1 MSGTIGATMSA
12 TGQALVLALLQ
23 VLDGA
28 ADDKARVAAWDR
40 LFAMLNVLDSKTS
53 ALLRFNAI
61 VVASLAYLVVVSG
74 ADPFAQSKPLI
85 KTLGFAVGHVSLLLS
100 VASCGFAFPVI
111 GVARGFFDGAPGLD
125 DGVVIRLSA
134 LVARRT
140 WLYAWAWRLAVA
152 GGAGFALLV
161 ALATIH

>member
-1 MSGTIGATMSA
+1 MSA
-12 TGQALVLALLQ
+12 GQQAIVLARLQ
-23 VLDGA
+23 AVDGTPQ
-28 ADDKARVAAWDR
+28 DRARVAAWDR

-61 VVASLAYLVVVSG
+61 VVAALAYLVVVAGS
-74 ADPFAQSKPLI
+74 DPFAQSSPII
-85 KTLGFAVGHVSLLLS
+85 KALGIAVGHVSLLLS

-111 GVARGFFDGAPGLD
+111 GVVRGFFDAAPGLD
-125 DGVVIRLSA
+125 DAVIARLGKV
-134 LVARRT
+134 VARRP

-152 GGAGFALLV
+152 GGLGFALLV

>member
-1 MSGTIGATMSA
+1 MSA
-12 TGQALVLALLQ
+12 AQQAIVLARLQ
-23 VLDGA
+23 AGEGTPQDR
-28 ADDKARVAAWDR
+28 ARVAAWDR

-61 VVASLAYLVVVSG
+61 VVAALAYLVVVSG
-74 ADPFAQSKPLI
+74 ADPFAQSKPII
-85 KTLGFAVGHVSLLLS
+85 KTLGFAVGHISLVLS

-111 GVARGFFDGAPGLD
+111 SVARGLFDAAPGLD
-125 DGVVIRLSA
+125 DAVIARVGA
-134 LVARRT
+134 TVTRRT

-152 GGAGFALLV
+152 GGLGFALLV

>member
-1 MSGTIGATMSA
+1 MTAGS
-12 TGQALVLALLQ
+12 QALVLARLQ
-23 VLDGA
+23 AVDGTPQ
-28 ADDKARVAAWDR
+28 DKARVLAWDR

-61 VVASLAYLVVVSG
+61 VVAALAYLVVVAG
-74 ADPFAQSKPLI
+74 ADPFALSKPII
-85 KTLGFAVGHVSLLLS
+85 KTLGLAVGHVSLVLS

-111 GVARGFFDGAPGLD
+111 SVARGFFDSAPGLD
-125 DGVVIRLSA
+125 DAVVEKLA
-134 LVARRT
+134 ATVAQRT

-152 GGAGFALLV
+152 GGLGFALLV

>member
-1 MSGTIGATMSA
+1 MSA
-12 TGQALVLALLQ
+12 SAQALVLARLQ
-23 VLDGA
+23 ALDGTA
-28 ADDKARVAAWDR
+28 EDKARVAAWDR

-61 VVASLAYLVVVSG
+61 VVAALAYLVVVSG
-74 ADPFAQSKPLI
+74 ADPFAQSKPII
-85 KTLGFAVGHVSLLLS
+85 KTLGLAVGHISLLLS

-111 GVARGFFDGAPGLD
+111 GVAHGFFDASPGLD
-125 DGVVIRLSA
+125 DGVVTRLSA

-152 GGAGFALLV
+152 GGTGFALLV

>member
-1 MSGTIGATMSA
+1 MSD
-12 TGQALVLALLQ
+12 GQALILARLQ
-23 VLDGA
+23 VEAGTDE
-28 ADDKARVAAWDR
+28 DKARVAAWDR

-61 VVASLAYLVVVSG
+61 VVAALAYLVVVAG
-74 ADPFAQSKPLI
+74 ADPFAQSKPII
-85 KTLGFAVGHVSLLLS
+85 KTLGFAVGHISLLMS

-111 GVARGFFDGAPGLD
+111 SVARGLFDAAPGLD
-125 DGVVIRLSA
+125 DAVIGRLGA
-134 LVARRT
+134 TVTQRT

-152 GGAGFALLV
+152 GGLGFALLV

>member
-1 MSGTIGATMSA
+1 MSA
-12 TGQALVLALLQ
+12 AQALVLARLQ
-23 VLDGA
+23 AVDGTPQ
-28 ADDKARVAAWDR
+28 DKARVAAWDR

-61 VVASLAYLVVVSG
+61 VVAALAYLVVVAG
-74 ADPFAQSKPLI
+74 ADPFAQSKPI
-85 KTLGFAVGHVSLLLS
+85 IRTLGFAVGHVSLLLS

-111 GVARGFFDGAPGLD
+111 SVVRGFFDSAPGLD
-125 DGVVIRLSA
+125 DAVIGRLGAVVTQ
-134 LVARRT
+134 RT

-152 GGAGFALLV
+152 GGLGFALLV

>member
-1 MSGTIGATMSA
+1 MSA
-12 TGQALVLALLQ
+12 GRQALVLARLQ
-23 VLDGA
+23 TVDGTPQ
-28 ADDKARVAAWDR
+28 DKARVAAWDR

-61 VVASLAYLVVVSG
+61 VVAALAYLVVVSG
-74 ADPFAQSKPLI
+74 ADPFAQSKPII

-111 GVARGFFDGAPGLD
+111 SVARGLFDGPPGLD
-125 DGVVIRLSA
+125 DAVVGRLGA
-134 LVARRT
+134 MVAQRT

-152 GGAGFALLV
+152 GGLGFALLV

>member
-1 MSGTIGATMSA
+1 MTA
-12 TGQALVLALLQ
+12 TGQALVLARLQ
-23 VLDGA
+23 AFDGTA
-28 ADDKARVAAWDR
+28 EDKARVAAWDR